1 MGRIMKIKLSLKDT
15 HLDII
20 DDLKKKYSV
29 SSNEEIVTRFV
40 KSALQ
45 LQNDDF
51 IFNIV
56 SCSKKNVIRGFH
68 IQTKFKQAKYVSVLK
83 GAILDVA
90 LDLRKGSKTFGKH
103 FKIILSADN
112 NKSVFLPAGFA
123 HGFLALKKE
132 NIVNYN
138 ITNYRSPK
146 HEVSLVWN
154 DKDLKIKWPSKKV
167 IVSKKD
173 KGNLTFKKYI
183 LYRFLNMI
191 KN

>member
-1 MGRIMKIKLSLKDT
+1 MKVTSTNFSGLKIVQSKIYRDNRG
-15 HLDII
+15 L
-20 DDLKKKYSV
+20 LKEVFKQK
-29 SSNEEIVTRFV
+29 IF
-40 KSALQ
+40 K
-45 LQNDDF
+45 NDDF

-56 SCSKKNVIRGFH
+56 SSSKKNVVRGFH

-90 LDLRKGSKTFGKH
+90 LDLRKRSKTFGKH
-103 FKIILSADN
+103 FKVMLSADN

-138 ITNYRSPK
+138 ISNYRSAK

-154 DKDLKIKWPSKKV
+154 DKDLKIKWPVKYP
-167 IVSKKD
+167 IISKKD
-173 KGNLTFKKYI
+173 KKNLKFAEFKNYFK
-183 LYRFLNMI
+183 
-191 KN
+191 

>member
-1 MGRIMKIKLSLKDT
+1 MKVTSINISGLKIVQSKIYRDNRGLLKEIFKQKLFK
-15 HLDII
+15 
-20 DDLKKKYSV
+20 
-29 SSNEEIVTRFV
+29 
-40 KSALQ
+40 
-45 LQNDDF
+45 NDDF

-56 SCSKKNVIRGFH
+56 SSSKKNVIRGLH

-83 GAILDVA
+83 GAILDIA

-103 FKIILSADN
+103 FKVMLSADN

-138 ITNYRSPK
+138 ITNYRSAK

-154 DKDLKIKWPSKKV
+154 DKDLKIKWPIKNP
-167 IVSKKD
+167 ILSKKD
-173 KGNLTFKKYI
+173 KLALTFYEYKK
-183 LYRFLNMI
+183 LHM
-191 KN
+191 KNS